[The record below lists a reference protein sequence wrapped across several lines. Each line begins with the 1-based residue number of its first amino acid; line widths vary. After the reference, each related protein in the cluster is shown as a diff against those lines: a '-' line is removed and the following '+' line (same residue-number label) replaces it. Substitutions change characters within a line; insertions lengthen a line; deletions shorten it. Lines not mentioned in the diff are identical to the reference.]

1 MSVPPVRELRG
12 HVDGRAGRVI
22 TQRPMSSLADQALRT
37 FRAEHAP
44 VFAALWR
51 RFGEFDLVDAALAD
65 AYQAAMAAWPA
76 AGVPQNPA
84 SWMATVA
91 MSATTNVMSRRV
103 AGAPSPGPSTPADD
117 LQALILGCCHPD
129 LTLEQGVV
137 CLGRAVAGLMPFEL
151 SDLLAMPEATVTG
164 RLDGAKTIMRRSG
177 FRADL
182 GDDDERATRRARAHA
197 IVAQIRAL
205 PAPDAGPVADLIDA
219 RIAAAFPPPSHG

>member
-1 MSVPPVRELRG
+1 
-12 HVDGRAGRVI
+12 
-22 TQRPMSSLADQALRT
+22 MSSLADQALQT

-91 MSATTNVMSRRV
+91 MSATTNVMSRRT
-103 AGAPSPGPSTPADD
+103 AGAPSPGPSTPVDD

-129 LTLEQGVV
+129 LSLEQGVV
-137 CLGRAVAGLMPFEL
+137 CMGRAVAGLMPFEL
-151 SDLLAMPEATVTG
+151 SELLAVPEAIVTG
-164 RLDGAKTIMRRSG
+164 RLDGAKTIMRRGG
-177 FRADL
+177 FRADV
-182 GDDDERATRRARAHA
+182 GDDDQRGARVARAHQ
-197 IVAQIRAL
+197 IVALVRAL
-205 PAPDAGPVADLIDA
+205 PSAESATVAGLIEQRVATAFTTPAAP
-219 RIAAAFPPPSHG
+219 

>member
-1 MSVPPVRELRG
+1 
-12 HVDGRAGRVI
+12 
-22 TQRPMSSLADQALRT
+22 MSSLADQALET

-91 MSATTNVMSRRV
+91 MSATTNVMARRA
-103 AGAPSPGPSTPADD
+103 AGAPSPGPSTPVDD
-117 LQALILGCCHPD
+117 LQALVLGCCHPD
-129 LTLEQGVV
+129 LTTEQCAV

-151 SDLLAMPEATVTG
+151 SDLLAVPEQVVNG
-164 RLDGAKTIMRRSG
+164 RLDSAKTIMRRGG
-177 FRADL
+177 FRADV
-182 GDDDERATRRARAHA
+182 GDDAGRATRVARARA
-197 IVAQIRAL
+197 IVATIRAARA
-205 PAPDAGPVADLIDA
+205 PAAAAIADLIDQ
-219 RIAAAFPPPSHG
+219 RIDAAFAPTPAAP

>member
-1 MSVPPVRELRG
+1 MRDLRG

-22 TQRPMSSLADQALRT
+22 TQRSMSSLADQALRT
-37 FRAEHAP
+37 FRGEHAP

-103 AGAPSPGPSTPADD
+103 AGAPSTGPSTPTDD
-117 LQALILGCCHPD
+117 LQALILGCCHPE
-129 LTLEQGVV
+129 LTVEQGAV
-137 CLGRAVAGLMPFEL
+137 CLARAVAGLMPFEL
-151 SDLLAMPEATVTG
+151 ADLLGVHEATITG
-164 RLDGAKTIMRRSG
+164 RLDAAKTIMRRAG

-182 GDDDERATRRARAHA
+182 GDDDERATRVARAQAIVDQLRARP
-197 IVAQIRAL
+197 AL
-205 PAPDAGPVADLIDA
+205 DAGVVADLIAA
-219 RIAAAFPPPSHG
+219 RIAAAFPPAS

>member
-1 MSVPPVRELRG
+1 
-12 HVDGRAGRVI
+12 
-22 TQRPMSSLADQALRT
+22 MSSPADQALRT

-51 RFGEFDLVDAALAD
+51 RFGEFDLVDSALAD

-91 MSATTNVMSRRV
+91 MSATTNVMSRRT
-103 AGAPSPGPSTPADD
+103 AGAPSPGPSTPTDD

-137 CLGRAVAGLMPFEL
+137 CLARAVAGLMPFEL
-151 SDLLAMPEATVTG
+151 SDLLELPEPMVTS
-164 RLDGAKTIMRRSG
+164 RLDAAKTIMRRGG
-177 FRADL
+177 FRADSG
-182 GDDDERATRRARAHA
+182 GDEQLATRIARAHA
-197 IVAQIRAL
+197 IVALIRAL
-205 PAPDAGPVADLIDA
+205 PALDAPTVAHLIEG
-219 RIAAAFPPPSHG
+219 RLSAAFPAPA

>member
-1 MSVPPVRELRG
+1 M
-12 HVDGRAGRVI
+12 DGRPRRVL
-22 TQRPMSSLADQALRT
+22 THGAMSSPADQALAT

-91 MSATTNVMSRRV
+91 MSATTNVMARRT
-103 AGAPSPGPSTPADD
+103 AGAPSPAAASPADD

-129 LTLEQGVV
+129 LSLEQGVV
-137 CLGRAVAGLMPFEL
+137 CLVRAVAGLMPFEL
-151 SDLLAMPEATVTG
+151 GDLLAVPEAIVSG
-164 RLDGAKTIMRRSG
+164 RLDAAKAIMRRRG
-177 FRADL
+177 FRADTG
-182 GDDDERATRRARAHA
+182 GDGERATRVGRAR
-197 IVAQIRAL
+197 QIAALVRAL
-205 PAPDAGPVADLIDA
+205 PAPEAAAIAALLDA
-219 RIAAAFPPPSHG
+219 RIAAAFTLA

>member
-1 MSVPPVRELRG
+1 
-12 HVDGRAGRVI
+12 
-22 TQRPMSSLADQALRT
+22 MSSPADQALRT

-91 MSATTNVMSRRV
+91 MSATTNVMSRRTV
-103 AGAPSPGPSTPADD
+103 GAPSPGPSTPTDD

-129 LTLEQGVV
+129 LSLEQGVV
-137 CLGRAVAGLMPFEL
+137 CLARAVAGLMPFEL
-151 SDLLAMPEATVTG
+151 SDLLELPEQVVTN
-164 RLDGAKTIMRRSG
+164 RLDAAKTIMRRGG
-177 FRADL
+177 FRADSG
-182 GDDDERATRRARAHA
+182 GDDQQPTRVARAHE
-197 IVAQIRAL
+197 IVALIRAL
-205 PAPDAGPVADLIDA
+205 PTLEAPTVAHLIES
-219 RIAAAFPPPSHG
+219 RISAAFPSAA